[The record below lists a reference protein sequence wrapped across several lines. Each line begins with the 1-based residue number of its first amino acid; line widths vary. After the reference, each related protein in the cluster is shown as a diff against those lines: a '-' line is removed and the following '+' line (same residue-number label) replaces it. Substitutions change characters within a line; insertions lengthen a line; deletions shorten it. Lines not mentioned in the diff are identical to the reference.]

1 MERKSNLTINA
12 EVLEQMATI
21 AAKEVEG
28 VAGLAEKG
36 VDLKNILNRGKIYKP
51 VHVTEKNGAVAIEVN
66 IKIYQSAKAKDVA
79 VAVQN
84 SVKEKLQSM
93 TGNAITRVDV
103 VVADVESDPEEE

>member
-28 VAGLAEKG
+28 VAGLAENG
-36 VDLKNILNRGKIYKP
+36 VDLKNALNRGKIFKA
-51 VHVTEKNGAVAIEVN
+51 VHVTEKNGAVALDIH
-66 IKIYQSAKAKDVA
+66 IKIYESANARQVA
-79 VAVQN
+79 EAVQE

-103 VVADVESDPEEE
+103 TVADVASDL